1 MPGMQ
6 VDQNAT
12 VPSPAHESELKMQ
25 RETYERAGI
34 EAYVLG
40 VPRSRNPYV
49 RVLDSFQDPGDRDRF
64 DRLAEHWWRGW
75 DSAAV
80 KLKGNR
86 RSK

>member
-1 MPGMQ
+1 MCRMQ
-6 VDQNAT
+6 VDQNT
-12 VPSPAHESELKMQ
+12 THPSTAQECEQKMQ
-25 RETYERAGI
+25 RETYERAGV

-49 RVLDSFQDPGDRDRF
+49 RAPDSFQEPVDRDRLS
-64 DRLAEHWWRGW
+64 RLADHWWRGW
-75 DSAAV
+75 DSAAA